1 MSLQVEGLTSFLPSA
16 STGVYLHLGGY
27 KPHCLLSYLEKGMA
41 TYSSILAW
49 KTLQTEEPGKL
60 WYGVAELGMTEQL
73 TTSV

>member
-1 MSLQVEGLTSFLPSA
+1 
-16 STGVYLHLGGY
+16 
-27 KPHCLLSYLEKGMA
+27 MA